1 MNNRKIILPT
11 KRFAN
16 ADEED
21 IDVRLNLD
29 EQRNLLR
36 EGDRNIVLDIAE
48 LFNKERNESKNYK
61 IHGKIKMV
69 FRNLYSGTT
78 SYSPLRKELYLNG
91 DGFDGD
97 FSGFLPYNEFAFLRH
112 DVVREVYTGFTGT
125 DLTDDIDP
133 SSFVLTGYTGHT
145 TLTSVQAPYHNW
157 NIYLSYVYSGDT
169 NHDMIYTLSGA
180 TKTQGI
186 NIITFKSGDGIP
198 FRVTTGTT
206 YITLTSPVEHGIS
219 KGEYLLLSGKT
230 EVLYITDVGNETYNS
245 EKYVLNIL
253 KNDIP
258 TGITFTNNTLVVG
271 KRCIDK
277 NNITGTTSQYYVHKH
292 KILTSSKDYIMDKIG
307 FESPIWE
314 EEKKLLYKNSSN
326 EEDYLVQGNRMES
339 VVYDFKEP
347 FVLTG
352 LTNNLGYTPTDLY
365 VTIFLRNGNGYFD
378 YPPKVGWKFNFHN
391 DWIDYQF
398 SGTTTGN
405 TDSSFGTGTTFT
417 SNSGTAGFISGNTL
431 SVGVSGITGA
441 FIEYNVSE
449 LKERTISEAYHKF
462 TSPTTIFNH
471 GQTTS
476 LNLQGAGVN
485 NKMGL
490 IYQPFYGVK
499 IRQLSPYIE
508 TSNTNEILNLPE
520 NVKYFE
526 NEGLWKWRDLY
537 DQGFIDQDG
546 YGTSYPFINN
556 IHYIKNDI
564 NFYIRNER
572 FYTNKSDGIK
582 KFKDSKIC

>member
-1 MNNRKIILPT
+1 MNNKKIILPT

-91 DGFDGD
+91 DGFDND
-97 FSGFLPYNEFAFLRH
+97 FSGYLPYNEFAFLRH

-125 DLTDDIDP
+125 DLTDDIDS

-145 TLTSVQAPYHNW
+145 TLTPIHAPYHNW

-169 NHDMIYTLSGA
+169 NHSMIYTLSGA

-462 TSPTTIFNH
+462 TSPTTIFDY

>member
-1 MNNRKIILPT
+1 M
-11 KRFAN
+11 
-16 ADEED
+16 
-21 IDVRLNLD
+21 
-29 EQRNLLR
+29 
-36 EGDRNIVLDIAE
+36 
-48 LFNKERNESKNYK
+48 LFRS
-61 IHGKIKMV
+61 
-69 FRNLYSGTT
+69 
-78 SYSPLRKELYLNG
+78 
-91 DGFDGD
+91 
-97 FSGFLPYNEFAFLRH
+97 
-112 DVVREVYTGFTGT
+112 
-125 DLTDDIDP
+125 
-133 SSFVLTGYTGHT
+133 
-145 TLTSVQAPYHNW
+145 
-157 NIYLSYVYSGDT
+157 
-169 NHDMIYTLSGA
+169 
-180 TKTQGI
+180 
-186 NIITFKSGDGIP
+186 
-198 FRVTTGTT
+198 
-206 YITLTSPVEHGIS
+206 VEHGIS
-219 KGEYLLLSGKT
+219 KGEYLLLNDT
-230 EVLYITDVGNETYNS
+230 EVLYITNVGNEVYNS

-258 TGITFTNNTLVVG
+258 TGITLTHNTLIVG

-277 NNITGTTSQYYVHKH
+277 NNITGTKSQYYVHKH
-292 KILTSSKDYIMDKIG
+292 KILTSSKDYILDKIG

-314 EEKKLLYKNSSN
+314 EERKLLYKNSLD
-326 EEDYLVQGNRMES
+326 EENYLVQGNRMES
-339 VVYDFKEP
+339 VIYDFKEP

-365 VTIFLRNGNGYFD
+365 VSIFLKNGNGYFD

-405 TDSSFGTGTTFT
+405 TDPSFGTGTTFT
-417 SNSGTAGFISGNTL
+417 SNSGTSGFISGNTL

-449 LKERTISEAYHKF
+449 LKERTISDAYHKF
-462 TSPTTIFNH
+462 TTPTTIFDH

-476 LNLQGAGVN
+476 SYLQGSSVD

-490 IYQPFYGVK
+490 IYQPFYKVK

-508 TSNTNEILNLPE
+508 TSDTDEILDLPE

-526 NEGLWKWRDLY
+526 DEGVWKWRDLY
-537 DQGFIDQDG
+537 DQGFTDQDG
-546 YGTSYPFINN
+546 YGTNYPFINN

-582 KFKDSKIC
+582 TFKESKFC